1 MKCTCTFLEFAEV
14 KRSLPLDV
22 LRGIAVLMVL
32 VYHNYLMHLNF
43 SASPPM
49 LNFLARGVDLFF
61 VLSGFLISG
70 LLFAEFKE
78 RGSINCWRF
87 WVRRAFKI
95 YPGFYALMGLGLV
108 EILWNH
114 LSISRF
120 WHECLF
126 VQNYRHG
133 YWPHTWSL
141 AVEEHFYFALPLL
154 LVILIKILPRSQ
166 NPFRILPLISIVL
179 SAACFILRLKALL
192 QGGGV
197 EDYVFPTHL
206 RVDALFAGVTL
217 GYFFH
222 FDKSFTEG
230 KKWWVLGAGL
240 LLCGA
245 CIPVPSL
252 FQLAFAY
259 PAFAMILAWAVNQPE
274 ARFRY
279 VSPLAWVGRYSYSIY
294 LWHVT
299 AFGFMARS
307 LPLNNSLV
315 SYLITSL
322 VLGVILGKAI
332 EMPFLRVRE
341 KLAPPARARANSSI
355 TAVKVGFEVA

>member
-1 MKCTCTFLEFAEV
+1 MR
-14 KRSLPLDV
+14 RSLTLDV

-32 VYHNYLMHLNF
+32 VYHNYLMRLSF
-43 SASPPM
+43 TSSPPM

-70 LLFAEFKE
+70 LLFVEFKE

-87 WVRRAFKI
+87 WIRRGFKI
-95 YPGFYALMGLGLV
+95 YPAFYDLMALGLV
-108 EILWNH
+108 TILWKH
-114 LSISRF
+114 LPISLF

-126 VQNYRHG
+126 IQNYRHG

-154 LVILIKILPRSQ
+154 FLVLIKILPKSQ
-166 NPFRILPLISIVL
+166 NPFRILPVISVVL
-179 SAACFILRLKALL
+179 SAACFVLRLKALL
-192 QGGGV
+192 RGGGV

-217 GYFFH
+217 GYFYH
-222 FDKSFTEG
+222 FDRSFTEG
-230 KKWWVLGAGL
+230 KKWWVLAFGL
-240 LLCGA
+240 VLCGA
-245 CIPVPSL
+245 CVPVPTL

-279 VSPLAWVGRYSYSIY
+279 LSPLAWIGRYSYSIY

-299 AFGFMARS
+299 AFALMARF
-307 LPLNNSLV
+307 LPLSSWLATYLV
-315 SYLITSL
+315 ASV
-322 VLGVILGKAI
+322 VLGVILAKAI
-332 EMPFLRVRE
+332 EIPFLHMRE
-341 KLAPPARARANSSI
+341 KIAPVVRVSGNSSI
-355 TAVKVGFEVA
+355 PAVKVGFEVA

>member
-1 MKCTCTFLEFAEV
+1 M
-14 KRSLPLDV
+14 KRSLALDV

-95 YPGFYALMGLGLV
+95 YPGFYALMGLGLL

-141 AVEEHFYFALPLL
+141 AVEEHFYFALP
-154 LVILIKILPRSQ
+154 ILFFVLIRILPKSH
-166 NPFRILPLISIVL
+166 NPFRVLPLISIVL
-179 SAACFILRLKALL
+179 SAACFILRLRALL
-192 QGGGV
+192 RGEGV
-197 EDYVFPTHL
+197 QDYVFPTHL
-206 RVDALFAGVTL
+206 RIDALFAGVTL
-217 GYFFH
+217 GYFYH
-222 FDKSFTEG
+222 FDKSFGEG
-230 KKWWVLGAGL
+230 KKWWVLAFGL

-245 CIPVPSL
+245 CIPIPSL

-259 PAFAMILAWAVNQPE
+259 PAFAMILAWTVNQPE
-274 ARFRY
+274 RWFRY
-279 VSPLAWVGRYSYSIY
+279 LSPIASIGRHSYSIY

-299 AFGFMARS
+299 AFVLMARF
-307 LPLNNSLV
+307 LPLSTWLVTYLLV
-315 SYLITSL
+315 SI
-322 VLGVILGKAI
+322 VLGVVLGKLI
-332 EMPFLRVRE
+332 EIPFLRLRE
-341 KLAPPARARANSSI
+341 KIAPPTRVSASPSFSAA
-355 TAVKVGFEVA
+355 TVGYEVA

>member
-1 MKCTCTFLEFAEV
+1 M
-14 KRSLPLDV
+14 KRSLALDV

-32 VYHNYLMHLNF
+32 VYHNYLMRLNF
-43 SASPPM
+43 TSSPPM

-87 WVRRAFKI
+87 WVRRGFKI
-95 YPGFYALMGLGLV
+95 YPAFYALMGLGLLQ
-108 EILWNH
+108 ILWNH
-114 LSISRF
+114 LSISLF

-126 VQNYRHG
+126 IQNYRHG

-141 AVEEHFYFALPLL
+141 AVEEHFYLALPLL
-154 LVILIKILPRSQ
+154 LLVLVKMFPKSQ
-166 NPFRILPLISIVL
+166 NPFRILPLISVVL
-179 SAACFILRLKALL
+179 SAVCFVLRLKALL
-192 QGGGV
+192 KGGSV

-217 GYFFH
+217 GYYYH

-230 KKWWVLGAGL
+230 KKWWMLLFGL

-245 CIPVPSL
+245 CVPVPSL

-259 PAFAMILAWAVNQPE
+259 PAFAMILAWALNQPE

-279 VSPLAWVGRYSYSIY
+279 LSPLAWLGRYSYSIY

-299 AFGFMARS
+299 AFALMERF
-307 LPLNNSLV
+307 LPLSSWLV
-315 SYLITSL
+315 TYVVAS
-322 VLGVILGKAI
+322 VALGVILAKAI
-332 EMPFLRVRE
+332 EIPFLRMRE
-341 KLAPPARARANSSI
+341 KIAPAARVRGNSSI
-355 TAVKVGFEVA
+355 PVVKVGFEVA

>member
-1 MKCTCTFLEFAEV
+1 M
-14 KRSLPLDV
+14 KRSLALDV

-43 SASPPM
+43 SSSPPM

-87 WVRRAFKI
+87 WVRRGFKI
-95 YPGFYALMGLGLV
+95 YPAFYALMVLGLL
-108 EILWNH
+108 IMLWKH
-114 LSISRF
+114 LSISLF

-154 LVILIKILPRSQ
+154 LYVLIKIFPKSQ
-166 NPFRILPLISIVL
+166 NPFRVLPLISIVL
-179 SAACFILRLKALL
+179 SAACFVLRMKALL
-192 QGGGV
+192 RGGGV

-206 RVDALFAGVTL
+206 RADALFAGVTL
-217 GYFFH
+217 GYFYH
-222 FDKSFTEG
+222 FDKSFVEG
-230 KKWWVLGAGL
+230 KKWWVLGFGL

-252 FQLAFAY
+252 FQIAFAY

-274 ARFRY
+274 RWFRY
-279 VSPLAWVGRYSYSIY
+279 LSPLAWIGRHSYSIY

-299 AFGFMARS
+299 AFALMAKF
-307 LPLNNSLV
+307 LPLSTWLGTYLV
-315 SYLITSL
+315 ASVL
-322 VLGVILGKAI
+322 LGVVLAKTI
-332 EMPFLRVRE
+332 EIPFLRLRE
-341 KLAPPARARANSSI
+341 KIAPHARVSANASI
-355 TAVKVGFEVA
+355 TAVKVGLEVA